1 MNRKVHMVILGIIF
15 ALAIATA
22 SSIAVPV
29 SAVKIN
35 SQVGT
40 STGAVGKSTGAVPLI
55 PIQTGDSHLDKQI
68 QQFYSCI
75 KKTGHTGGSKPEPSR
90 DEVNG
95 CYFQVFTSNNGNN
108 VRYSHSYS
116 HSQKTSNTEGVSV
129 PGLADAG
136 VDYGNNGR

>member
-1 MNRKVHMVILGIIF
+1 MNGKVHFVILGIIF
-15 ALAIATA
+15 ALAIVTA
-22 SSIAVPV
+22 SNIAVPV
-29 SAVKIN
+29 SAVESN
-35 SQVGT
+35 SQVGK
-40 STGAVGKSTGAVPLI
+40 STDAAGKSTGAVPLI

-90 DEVNG
+90 DEVNT

-116 HSQKTSNTEGVSV
+116 HSQKTSTTEGVSV
-129 PGLADAG
+129 PRLADAG